1 MTLCAIGGAKIIS
14 GGNSLATGPLNH
26 ASRDAIL
33 SNLLQR
39 GFLSVPEPGAQE
51 VREDTSVSRETYI
64 AAFGP
69 TAGDRVRLGD
79 TELWIEVERDEV
91 SRNIPAA
98 GCYLILRRRYMETK
112 SSLVEASPN
121 HGASQTYFEFSA
133 GKSIREGMG
142 QATNRPAL
150 EALDLVITN
159 ALIVDWSGIYKV
171 KGHVF

>member
-1 MTLCAIGGAKIIS
+1 MTLCTIGGTKIIS

-51 VREDTSVSRETYI
+51 VHEDTSVTRETYI

-69 TAGDRVRLGD
+69 TVGDRVRLGD

-91 SRNIPAA
+91 SRNILPA
-98 GCYLILRRRYMETK
+98 GSILYFIDGIWRRTQVWWRRVLPW
-112 SSLVEASPN
+112 SIASV
-121 HGASQTYFEFSA
+121 FDILA

-150 EALDLVITN
+150 DALDLVITN

-171 KGHVF
+171 KGHFF

>member
-1 MTLCAIGGAKIIS
+1 VTLCEIGGAKIIS
-14 GGNSLATGPLNH
+14 GGNSLATGPLDH

-69 TAGDRVRLGD
+69 TVGDRVRLGD

-91 SRNIPAA
+91 SQSYPR
-98 GCYLILRRRYMETK
+98 GYHLIQRRRYMATK
-112 SSLVEASPN
+112 SSLVEASLTD
-121 HGASQTYFEFSA
+121 GAPQTYLTFQQENLFVKA
-133 GKSIREGMG
+133 WGRPRIARRRRPSISLS
-142 QATNRPAL
+142 QARSL
-150 EALDLVITN
+150 
-159 ALIVDWSGIYKV
+159 LIGRGSTR
-171 KGHVF
+171 